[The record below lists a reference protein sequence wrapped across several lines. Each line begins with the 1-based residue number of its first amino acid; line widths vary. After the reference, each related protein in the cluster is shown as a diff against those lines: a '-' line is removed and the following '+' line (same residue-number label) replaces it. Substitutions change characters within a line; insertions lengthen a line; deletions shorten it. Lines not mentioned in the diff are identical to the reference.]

1 MNKFKETKKS
11 VKEEISKRKLKRDE
25 NGRALIEMTV
35 KNDDDF
41 LSPFSENE
49 TPVISQDVAEF
60 IESSTNSLPFD
71 DLTIRIHS
79 DCIDEEEKT
88 VYQKAVKEYYLE
100 RYISN
105 EKEIKRNYIIA
116 VIMAFVGVLVLGVS
130 IYLGMNDRMLVA
142 EVIDIFA
149 WVFLW
154 EAVDI
159 SILRNV
165 ALRIKRKR
173 YLSYIGMKIEYY
185 KKSEL

>member
-11 VKEEISKRKLKRDE
+11 VKEEISKRRLKRDE
-25 NGRALIEMTV
+25 NGRVVIEMTV

-49 TPVISQDVAEF
+49 TPVISESVSDF
-60 IESSTNSLPFD
+60 IENSTISLPLEP
-71 DLTIRIHS
+71 LTMKIHS
-79 DCIDEEEKT
+79 DCIDEREQELYK
-88 VYQKAVKEYYLE
+88 KAIKEYYTE

-116 VIMAFVGVLVLGVS
+116 IIMALVGVLMLGFSIYFGVS
-130 IYLGMNDRMLVA
+130 EQMLVA
-142 EVIDIFA
+142 EIIDISA

-159 SILRNV
+159 SILRNIS
-165 ALRIKRKR
+165 LRVKRKR
-173 YLSYIGMKIEYY
+173 YLSYIGMNIEY
-185 KKSEL
+185 